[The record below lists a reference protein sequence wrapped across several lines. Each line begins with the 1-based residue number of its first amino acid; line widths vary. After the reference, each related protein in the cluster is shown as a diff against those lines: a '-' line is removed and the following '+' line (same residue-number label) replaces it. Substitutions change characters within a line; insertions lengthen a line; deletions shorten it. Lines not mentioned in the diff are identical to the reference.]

1 MLGYVILSQITSG
14 TAILVAV
21 SVVIGIG
28 IGLIIRVLTER
39 IQKRSLAEEIRARR
53 AAAAAEA
60 ERIKAQAVAE
70 ARDEL
75 LAQRR
80 EFDEETKNIRA
91 ELREE
96 EKRLAKREDLVDQ
109 KMEMLAIKERSVEAA
124 EKAIKE
130 REKSLAEKDRQL
142 NELIAQQ
149 KTQLMRVAN
158 MTEEE
163 AKKELLSRV
172 EKEIEDDAAKIIQR
186 RLEEA
191 EETSQAKAR
200 EIIALAIQRYAADHT
215 SQTTVSTVSIPSD
228 EMKGRVIGREGRNI
242 RAFEAATGVDVIVDD
257 TPGVVVI
264 SSFDMVRREAAR
276 LALERLIQDGRIHPA
291 RIEEVVA
298 ETRKEVN
305 QRIQEYGKQAVV
317 DARIRGVH
325 PKLVSLLGHLHY
337 RTSYGQNALQHS
349 LEVAYLSQI
358 IADEIGCDGT
368 LARRCGLLHDIGKA
382 VDHEVEGTHPQ
393 IGADLCRRYGEREEV
408 IEAAAGHHGGI
419 KTRFIYTPIVSAADA
434 ISASRPGARRETL
447 EQYIKR
453 LEKLEEIATAFEG
466 VKNSYAIQ
474 AGREVRVIV
483 DAESVDDHIAAKM
496 AHDIAKRIEEELQY
510 PGEVK
515 VTVIREVRCVDYAR

>member
-1 MLGYVILSQITSG
+1 MHSGLFLSQITSG
-14 TAILVAV
+14 MAILVAV
-21 SVVIGIG
+21 SVLVGVI
-28 IGLIIRVLTER
+28 IGLMVRILTER
-39 IQKRSLAEEIRARR
+39 LQRRSLAEEIQARR
-53 AAAAAEA
+53 AAAEAEA
-60 ERIKAQAVAE
+60 ERIKAQAQAE
-70 ARDEL
+70 ARSEL
-75 LAQRR
+75 LAQRK

-96 EKRLAKREDLVDQ
+96 EKRLVKREDLVDQ
-109 KMEMLAIKERSVEAA
+109 KLEMLAIKERSAEAA

-130 REKSLAEKDRQL
+130 REKALAVKNRHL

-158 MTEEE
+158 MTMEE
-163 AKKELLSRV
+163 ARRTLLARV
-172 EKEIEDDAAKIIQR
+172 EKEVEDDAAKIIQQ

-200 EIIALAIQRYAADHT
+200 EIIALAVQRCAADHT
-215 SQTTVSTVSIPSD
+215 GEITVSTVSIPSD

-264 SSFDMVRREAAR
+264 SAFDMARREAAR
-276 LALERLIQDGRIHPA
+276 LALEKLIQDGRIHPA

-298 ETRKEVN
+298 QTRREVN
-305 QRIQEYGKQAVV
+305 QRIQEYGKQAVM

-325 PKLVSLLGHLHY
+325 PKLVTLLGQLHY

-349 LEVAYLSQI
+349 LEVAYLSQV
-358 IADEIGCDGT
+358 IADEIGYDGT

-382 VDHEVEGTHPQ
+382 VDHEVEGTHPE
-393 IGADLCRRYGEREEV
+393 IGAELCKRYGEREEV

-447 EQYIKR
+447 DQYIKR
-453 LEKLEEIATAFEG
+453 LERLEEIANAFEG
-466 VKNSYAIQ
+466 VRHAYAIQ
-474 AGREVRVIV
+474 AGREIRVLV
-483 DAESVDDHIAAKM
+483 DAGTIDDHLSAKM